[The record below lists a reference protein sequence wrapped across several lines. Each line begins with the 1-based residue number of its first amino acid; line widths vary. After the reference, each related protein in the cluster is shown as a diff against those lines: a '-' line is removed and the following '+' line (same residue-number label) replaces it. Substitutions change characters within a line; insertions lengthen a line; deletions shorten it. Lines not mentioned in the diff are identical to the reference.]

1 MSTPAQ
7 IAEAARALLNAGRAA
22 EALALTTPAVASPAA
37 EALVL
42 DAHAAIL
49 KALERHIEARP
60 YQKRATLKDPQ
71 NRIIWHNYAALL
83 NDLGDH
89 GEARKAVDQAM
100 RLGLDV
106 PETWLVSGRNYVGLE
121 QFDRA
126 EASYREALKRRPEYH
141 EAHRDLAQLIWM
153 RTGDPD
159 QAIAPLEQAG
169 QSPALASVRAMVLEK
184 IGRAAEGYELLK
196 RAAVAAPGD
205 LRLQQA
211 LANAASEAGDFAVAL
226 PAVDR
231 LVAAAGA
238 HPAIVETAC
247 MAWLGAGRAADALA
261 IAKARL
267 EAEPLD
273 QIALAMAATAAR
285 ITGDPL
291 YERLYDYDAFVRPKT
306 IETPKGWKTTEAF
319 LADLTQTLI
328 RLHKLKAH
336 PFENSLRGG
345 SQTSRDL
352 RSYPDPT
359 IAAFFEA
366 IDGPIRAYMARVGQ
380 GDDPLRARNTG
391 DYAIRG
397 AWSVRLRPGGHHV
410 DHIHPQGWL
419 SSAFYVETPGEALDR
434 DSREGWIKFGQ
445 PRFRTQPPLEPAH
458 FVRPV
463 PGTLCLFPS
472 YMWHGTVP
480 FTTDES
486 RMTIAFDVVPA

>member
-1 MSTPAQ
+1 MST
-7 IAEAARALLNAGRAA
+7 AETARNLLNAGRAA
-22 EALALTTPAVASPAA
+22 EALALTTPAVASPQAD
-37 EALVL
+37 ALLL

-60 YQKRATLKDPQ
+60 FQKAATLKAPQ
-71 NRIIWHNYAALL
+71 NRVIWHNYAALL

-100 RLGLDV
+100 RLGLDA
-106 PETWLVSGRNYVGLE
+106 PETWLVSGRNYLGLE

-126 EASYREALKRRPEYH
+126 EASYREALKRRPDYYD
-141 EAHRDLAQLIWM
+141 AHRDLAQLIWM
-153 RTGDPD
+153 RTGDAD
-159 QAIAPLEQAG
+159 AAIAPLDQAG
-169 QSPALASVRAMVLEK
+169 ASPALATVRAMVLEK
-184 IGRAAEGYELLK
+184 IGRPAEGYALLK
-196 RAAVAAPGD
+196 QAAVAAPQD

-231 LVAAAGA
+231 LVAAAGG

-247 MAWLGAGRAADALA
+247 MVWLGAGRAADALA
-261 IAKARL
+261 IARARL
-267 EAEPLD
+267 QADPLD

-285 ITGDPL
+285 ITGDPE
-291 YERLYDYDAFVRPKT
+291 YGRLYDYDAFVRPKG
-306 IETPKGWKTTEAF
+306 IEVPKGWKTLEAY
-319 LADLTQTLI
+319 LADLKAVLI
-328 RLHKLKAH
+328 RLHKLTAH

-352 RSYPDPT
+352 RSYPEPV
-359 IAAFFEA
+359 IEAFFQA
-366 IDGPIRAYMARVGQ
+366 IDGPIRAYMARVGP
-380 GDDPLRARNTG
+380 GDDPLRSRNTG
-391 DYAIRG
+391 NYAIRG

>member
-1 MSTPAQ
+1 MTAPVH
-7 IAEAARALLNAGRAA
+7 EAARALLNQGRAA
-22 EALALTTPAVASPAA
+22 EALALTAPAA
-37 EALVL
+37 ASAQADALLL
-42 DAHAAIL
+42 DAHAAVL
-49 KALERHIEARP
+49 KTLERHIEARP
-60 YQKRATLKDPQ
+60 FQKLATLKAPQ
-71 NRIIWHNYAALL
+71 NKVIWHNYAALL

-100 RLGLDV
+100 RLGLDA

-126 EASYREALKRRPEYH
+126 ELSYREALKRRPDYYD
-141 EAHRDLAQLIWM
+141 AHRDLAQLIWM

-159 QAIAPLEQAG
+159 AAIAPLDQAG
-169 QSPALASVRAMVLEK
+169 LTLALAPVRAMVLEK
-184 IGRAAEGYELLK
+184 IGRADEGYALLQ
-196 RAAVAAPGD
+196 AVANAAPGD
-205 LRLQQA
+205 LRIQQA

-231 LVAAAGA
+231 LIAAAA
-238 HPAIVETAC
+238 SHPAVVETAC
-247 MAWLGAGRAADALA
+247 QVWLGAGRAADALA
-261 IAKARL
+261 TARQRL
-267 EAEPLD
+267 EAEPHD

-291 YERLYDYDAFVRPKT
+291 YGQLYDYDAFVRPRT
-306 IETPKGWKTTEAF
+306 IDLPKGWKSMRAF
-319 LADLTQTLI
+319 LADLKAVLDK
-328 RLHKLKAH
+328 LHKLKAH

-352 RSYPDPT
+352 RSYPEPV
-359 IAAFFEA
+359 IEAFFKA
-366 IDGPIRAYMARVGQ
+366 IDGPIRDYMTAVGQ

-391 DYAIRG
+391 VYAVRG

-419 SSAFYVETPGEALDR
+419 SSAFYVETPGEALGR

-445 PRFRTQPPLEPAH
+445 PRFRTEPPLDAAH
-458 FVRPV
+458 CVRPV
-463 PGTLCLFPS
+463 PGTLVLFPS

-480 FTTDES
+480 FTTEES

>member
-1 MSTPAQ
+1 MTRPALF
-7 IAEAARALLNAGRAA
+7 ETARALMNAGRAQ
-22 EALALTTPAVASPAA
+22 EALALTTPAVASPHVDA
-37 EALVL
+37 VTL

-60 YQKRATLKDPQ
+60 FQKQATLKDPQ

-89 GEARKAVDQAM
+89 GEARKAVDHAM
-100 RLGLDV
+100 RLGLDA

-126 EASYREALKRRPEYH
+126 EASYREALRRRPDYY
-141 EAHRDLAQLIWM
+141 EAHRDIAQLIWM

-159 QAIAPLEQAG
+159 QAIAPLNQAG
-169 QSPALASVRAMVLEK
+169 PSMGLAAVRAMVLEK
-184 IGRAAEGYELLK
+184 IGRPEEGYALLK
-196 RAAVAAPGD
+196 QAAAQSPQD

-231 LVAAAGA
+231 LVAVAAD
-238 HPAIVETAC
+238 HPSIVETAC

-261 IAKARL
+261 LARRRL
-267 EAEPLD
+267 AADPID
-273 QIALAMAATAAR
+273 QIAIGMAATAAR
-285 ITGDPL
+285 ITGDAE
-291 YERLYDYDAFVRPKT
+291 YERFYDYEAFVRPKG

-359 IAAFFEA
+359 IAAFFAA

-380 GDDPLRARNTG
+380 GDDPLRVRNTG

>member
-1 MSTPAQ
+1 VSTPA
-7 IAEAARALLNAGRAA
+7 ELARNLLGQGRAA
-22 EALALTTPAVASPAA
+22 EALAMTAPLADAPAA
-37 EALVL
+37 DALLL

-49 KALERHIEARP
+49 KALERQIEARP
-60 YQKRATLKDPQ
+60 YQKRATLKEPQ

-100 RLGLDV
+100 RLGLDA

-121 QFDRA
+121 QFHRA
-126 EASYREALKRRPEYH
+126 EASYREALKRRPDYYD
-141 EAHRDLAQLIWM
+141 AHRDLAQLIWM

-159 QAIAPLEQAG
+159 AAIRPLDEAG
-169 QSPALASVRAMVLEK
+169 QSLALAPVRAMVLQK
-184 IGRAAEGYELLK
+184 IGRADEGYALLK
-196 RAAVAAPGD
+196 RAAVAAPQD

-211 LANAASEAGDFAVAL
+211 LANAASEAGEFAVAL
-226 PAVDR
+226 PVVDR
-231 LVAAAGA
+231 LVAAASA

-247 MAWLGAGRAADALA
+247 MAWLGAGRASDALA
-261 IAKARL
+261 IARARL
-267 EAEPLD
+267 QADPID
-273 QIALAMAATAAR
+273 QIALGMAATAAR
-285 ITGDPL
+285 ITGDPE
-291 YERLYDYDAFVRPKT
+291 YERYYDYDAFVRPKT
-306 IETPKGWKTTEAF
+306 IDTPKGWKTTEAY
-319 LADLTQTLI
+319 LADLKATLI

-352 RSYPDPT
+352 RTYPEPT
-359 IAAFFEA
+359 IEAFFKA
-366 IDGPIRAYMARVGQ
+366 IDGPIRAYMEAVGK
-380 GDDPLRARNTG
+380 GDDPIRSRNTG
-391 DYAIRG
+391 NYAIRG

-419 SSAFYVETPGEALDR
+419 SSAFYVETPAEALDR

-445 PRFRTQPPLEPAH
+445 PRFRTEPPLGPAH
-458 FVRPV
+458 YVRPV

>member
-1 MSTPAQ
+1 MPARTDV
-7 IAEAARALLNAGRAA
+7 AARALMDAGRLA
-22 EALALTTPAVASPAA
+22 EALALTTPAVASPQAD
-37 EALVL
+37 ALVL

-60 YQKRATLKDPQ
+60 FQRRATLKDPG
-71 NRIIWHNYAALL
+71 NRVIWHNYAALL

-89 GEARKAVDQAM
+89 GEARKAVDRAM

-106 PETWLVSGRNYVGLE
+106 PETWLVSGRNYLGLE

-126 EASYREALKRRPEYH
+126 EASYREALKRRPDYY

-153 RTGDPD
+153 RTGDAD
-159 QAIAPLEQAG
+159 AAIAPLDAAG
-169 QSPALASVRAMVLEK
+169 QSLALAPVRAMVLEK
-184 IGRAAEGYELLK
+184 IGRAAEGYDLLK
-196 RAAVAAPGD
+196 RAAAAAPQD

-267 EAEPLD
+267 QTEPLD

-285 ITGDPL
+285 IVGDPL
-291 YERLYDYDAFVRPKT
+291 YEQLYDYEAFVRPKG
-306 IETPKGWKTTEAF
+306 IEVPKGWKDLESF
-319 LADLTQTLI
+319 LADLSASLI

-352 RSYPDPT
+352 RTHHEPV

-366 IDGPIRAYMARVGQ
+366 IDAPIRTYMARVGQ

-397 AWSVRLRPGGHHV
+397 AWSVRLRPHGHHV

-419 SSAFYVETPGEALDR
+419 SSAFYVETPVEALDR
-434 DSREGWIKFGQ
+434 ESREGWIKFGQ
-445 PRFRTQPPLEPAH
+445 PRFRTQPPLGPAH

-480 FTTDES
+480 FTTDER

>member
-1 MSTPAQ
+1 M
-7 IAEAARALLNAGRAA
+7 
-22 EALALTTPAVASPAA
+22 TTPAVASPHVD
-37 EALVL
+37 ALTL

-60 YQKRATLKDPQ
+60 FQKQATLKAPQ
-71 NRIIWHNYAALL
+71 NRVIWHNYAALL

-89 GEARKAVDQAM
+89 GEARKAIDQAM
-100 RLGLDV
+100 RLGLDA

-126 EASYREALKRRPEYH
+126 EASYREALRRRPDYYD
-141 EAHRDLAQLIWM
+141 AHRDLAQLIWM

-159 QAIAPLEQAG
+159 QAIAPLDQAG
-169 QSPALASVRAMVLEK
+169 PSMALAAVRAMVLEK
-184 IGRAAEGYELLK
+184 IGRPEQGYELLK
-196 RAAVAAPGD
+196 RAAVQSPQD

-211 LANAASEAGDFAVAL
+211 LAVAASEAGDYAVAL

-231 LVAAAGA
+231 LVAVAPD
-238 HPAIVETAC
+238 HPSVVETAC

-261 IAKARL
+261 LARRRL
-267 EAEPLD
+267 AADPID
-273 QIALAMAATAAR
+273 QIAIGMAATAAR
-285 ITGDPL
+285 ITGDVE
-291 YERLYDYDAFVRPKT
+291 YDRFYDYAAFVRPKA
-306 IETPKGWKTTEAF
+306 IDTPAGWKTTEAF

-328 RLHKLKAH
+328 RLHKLRAH

-352 RSYPDPT
+352 RSYPDDT
-359 IAAFFEA
+359 IAAFFKA
-366 IDGPIRAYMARVGQ
+366 IEGPVRAYMAEVGS
-380 GDDPLRARNTG
+380 GDDPIRSRNTG
-391 DYAIRG
+391 EYAIRG

-419 SSAFYVETPGEALDR
+419 SSAFYVETPAEALDR

-445 PRFRTQPPLEPAH
+445 PRFRTDPPLEPAH
-458 FVRPV
+458 YVRPR

-472 YMWHGTVP
+472 HMWHGTVP

-486 RMTIAFDVVPA
+486 RMTIAFDIVPA